1 MNENQPFQ
9 NVDEYIAQ
17 FPEGTQS
24 LLKQMRKWIKEMAPE
39 AEEYI
44 GYGMPAYKWRG
55 ALVYFA
61 GYKQHIGFYPTGS
74 GITAFEHKL
83 TSYKTSKG
91 AIQFKLTQP
100 LPETLIKEIVTY
112 RVEQNTEKPYKK
124 RS

>member
-1 MNENQPFQ
+1 MNDKQAFQ

-17 FPEGTQS
+17 FPESTQD
-24 LLKQMRKWIKEMAPE
+24 LLKQLRKWIKETAPE

-83 TSYKTSKG
+83 TNYKTSKG

-100 LPETLIKEIVTY
+100 LPEALIKEIVKY
-112 RVEQNTEKPYKK
+112 RVEQNGEKPYKK
-124 RS
+124 GN

>member
-1 MNENQPFQ
+1 MNDKPTFQ

-17 FPEGTQS
+17 FPESTQD
-24 LLKQMRKWIKEMAPE
+24 LLKQIRTWIKETAPE

-83 TSYKTSKG
+83 TNYKTSKG

-100 LPETLIKEIVTY
+100 LPEALIKEIVKY
-112 RVEQNTEKPYKK
+112 RVEQNGEKPYKK
-124 RS
+124 GS

>member
-1 MNENQPFQ
+1 MNDKPTFAT
-9 NVDEYIAQ
+9 VDAYIAQ
-17 FPEGTQS
+17 FPESTQD
-24 LLKQMRKWIKEMAPE
+24 LLKQLRNWIKETAPE

-44 GYGMPAYKWRG
+44 GYGMPAYKFRG

-83 TSYKTSKG
+83 TTYKTSKG
-91 AIQFKLTQP
+91 AIQFPLTQP

-112 RVEQNTEKPYKK
+112 RVQQNTEKRYKK
-124 RS
+124 GN

>member
-1 MNENQPFQ
+1 MNDKQAFQ

-17 FPEGTQS
+17 FPESTQD
-24 LLKQMRKWIKEMAPE
+24 LLKQIRTWIKEIAPE

-74 GITAFEHKL
+74 GIAAFEHKL
-83 TSYKTSKG
+83 TNYKTSKG
-91 AIQFKLTQP
+91 AIQFKLTEP
-100 LPETLIKEIVTY
+100 LPEALIKEIVKY
-112 RVEQNTEKPYKK
+112 RVEQNGEKPYKK
-124 RS
+124 GN

>member
-1 MNENQPFQ
+1 MNDKQAFQ

-17 FPEGTQS
+17 FPESTQD
-24 LLKQMRKWIKEMAPE
+24 LLKQIRTWIKETAPE

-83 TSYKTSKG
+83 TNYKTSKG
-91 AIQFKLTQP
+91 AIQFKLTEP
-100 LPETLIKEIVTY
+100 LPEALIKEIVKY
-112 RVEQNTEKPYKK
+112 RIEQNGEKPYKK
-124 RS
+124 GN

>member
-100 LPETLIKEIVTY
+100 LPEALIKEIVTY
-112 RVEQNTEKPYKK
+112 RVEQNAEKPYKK
-124 RS
+124 GN

>member
-1 MNENQPFQ
+1 MNDKQAFQ

-17 FPEGTQS
+17 FPESTQD
-24 LLKQMRKWIKEMAPE
+24 LLKQIRTWIKETAPE

-74 GITAFEHKL
+74 GIAAFEHKL
-83 TSYKTSKG
+83 TNFKTSKG
-91 AIQFKLTQP
+91 AIQFKLTEP
-100 LPETLIKEIVTY
+100 LPEALIKEIVKY
-112 RVEQNTEKPYKK
+112 RIEQNGEKPYKK
-124 RS
+124 GN

>member
-1 MNENQPFQ
+1 MNDKPTFQ

-17 FPEGTQS
+17 FPESTQD
-24 LLKQMRKWIKEMAPE
+24 LLKQIRTWIKETAPE

-74 GITAFEHKL
+74 GIAAFEHKL
-83 TSYKTSKG
+83 TNYKTSKG
-91 AIQFKLTQP
+91 AIQFKLTEP
-100 LPETLIKEIVTY
+100 LPEALIKEIVKY
-112 RVEQNTEKPYKK
+112 RVEQNGEKPYKK
-124 RS
+124 GN

>member
-1 MNENQPFQ
+1 MNDKPTFQ

-17 FPEGTQS
+17 FPESTQD
-24 LLKQMRKWIKEMAPE
+24 LLKQIRTWINETAPE

-74 GITAFEHKL
+74 GIAAFEHKL
-83 TSYKTSKG
+83 TNYKTSKG
-91 AIQFKLTQP
+91 AIQFKLTEP
-100 LPETLIKEIVTY
+100 LPEALIKEIVKY
-112 RVEQNTEKPYKK
+112 RVEQNGEKPYKK
-124 RS
+124 GN